1 MDMVWWPE
9 GHHGGSIEFIFTKLI
24 NLVSLEQFHHKPM
37 GMYAD
42 GPAFFLG
49 VIARCFNGRD
59 EPHLPHSGN

>member
-42 GPAFFLG
+42 GHFMSILDTHEAYRFLMT
-49 VIARCFNGRD
+49 
-59 EPHLPHSGN
+59 LLK